1 MVDIMNKYIIGL
13 VLVLFMFSIG
23 SVCAGDME
31 STYEL
36 ADGGSNSPA
45 TFTDLK
51 NNITASENEFSMSS
65 DYKFNKEADSDFL
78 NPKNKNNITIDQ
90 KNFVING
97 NNHTIDADSTEGLSL
112 FNLKGSNITINDLT
126 IKNVLKMSI
135 NSKSNLTLNNVKFIN
150 SGTINDP
157 VIYSASNLTL
167 NECIMEN
174 ISGYGIRIQSAKSL
188 TVKDS
193 VFSNSKTKMGFINAR
208 TETVRLDNCVFENIE
223 SEYGAALYYNGIEL
237 FVENCRFNN
246 LHSSLTGGAIAVKG
260 IPLNNMTK
268 NYPHETRIVIE
279 KSIFSNVS
287 SEKNGGAIFT
297 DMGGMYFENNST
309 AGDMLISDSNFI
321 NCKSEFGGAILH
333 LNGALYILNSSFTNN
348 EASVSGGALY
358 TSYSDLIIEDSV
370 FKDNNALKYGGAIYS
385 ELNATIIDNCS
396 FISNKVD
403 NSSEFNPN
411 TIYNYD
417 TSTYI
422 RNSFFNNSKQ
432 SISSLFTKEFIEEN
446 NIWNDDEF
454 YTKLSI
460 YPIAYTDE
468 GLELT
473 LINNSINVTDLP
485 SKFDLRDWGWVTP
498 IKDQGRM
505 GACWAFGTIAALE
518 SALLKA
524 TGTVYDL
531 SENNVQ
537 NSGLVYSRYG
547 STPNFE
553 GGVALDALGYIL
565 SWMGVLPQEDDIYDQ
580 AGKISDILDSI
591 NKIHIQDA
599 LFIPIKRDEN
609 KLCYNQ
615 TGELIKR
622 AIIEYGAVTFI
633 YAGDGKYYNE
643 KTTSIY
649 NNDTYEPNHEV
660 AVIGW
665 DDNYPKEKF
674 NIIPPGNGA
683 WIIKNSW
690 GKDWGDGGYAHIS
703 YYDTSVYAKDK
714 DSIDYSV
721 AFIIEN
727 TENYTYNYQ
736 TDFSGL
742 KNFTS
747 NYTFYSNEFKAVEKA
762 DLAAVGTYFNDTGVD
777 YEFKIYVNGELKL
790 TQNGTSPFAGF
801 RTIKLNKNIPVKE
814 NDTFKVVFKSN
825 NVPFQDKSRQHLLP
839 EMSYVS
845 SDANTWIDFSNENKT
860 VCLKVYT
867 LESKNQIITE
877 DLVKIYKND
886 SRFEAEI
893 SAANESVT
901 FEINGMNYTRISDEN
916 GTAKIA
922 INLNPGNYTIKTT
935 YNEATV
941 ENTITVLPTLMAEN
955 LIKYYKNES
964 QFYISLIDGA
974 GKAVPNVNITMNIN
988 GVFYNRTTNANG
1000 TARLNI
1006 NLNPGEYILTAID
1019 PLTGLQMSYSITV
1032 LPILTAQD
1040 LNMTYMDGTQ
1050 FAATLLDGT
1059 GKALAGVNITFNI
1072 NGVFYNRTTDENG
1085 TARLNIRLMAGEYI
1099 ITSMYENGAATS
1111 NKVTIRS

>member
-1 MVDIMNKYIIGL
+1 M
-13 VLVLFMFSIG
+13 
-23 SVCAGDME
+23 
-31 STYEL
+31 
-36 ADGGSNSPA
+36 
-45 TFTDLK
+45 
-51 NNITASENEFSMSS
+51 
-65 DYKFNKEADSDFL
+65 
-78 NPKNKNNITIDQ
+78 
-90 KNFVING
+90 
-97 NNHTIDADSTEGLSL
+97 
-112 FNLKGSNITINDLT
+112 
-126 IKNVLKMSI
+126 
-135 NSKSNLTLNNVKFIN
+135 
-150 SGTINDP
+150 
-157 VIYSASNLTL
+157 
-167 NECIMEN
+167 
-174 ISGYGIRIQSAKSL
+174 
-188 TVKDS
+188 
-193 VFSNSKTKMGFINAR
+193 
-208 TETVRLDNCVFENIE
+208 
-223 SEYGAALYYNGIEL
+223 
-237 FVENCRFNN
+237 
-246 LHSSLTGGAIAVKG
+246 
-260 IPLNNMTK
+260 
-268 NYPHETRIVIE
+268 
-279 KSIFSNVS
+279 
-287 SEKNGGAIFT
+287 
-297 DMGGMYFENNST
+297 
-309 AGDMLISDSNFI
+309 
-321 NCKSEFGGAILH
+321 
-333 LNGALYILNSSFTNN
+333 
-348 EASVSGGALY
+348 
-358 TSYSDLIIEDSV
+358 
-370 FKDNNALKYGGAIYS
+370 
-385 ELNATIIDNCS
+385 
-396 FISNKVD
+396 
-403 NSSEFNPN
+403 
-411 TIYNYD
+411 
-417 TSTYI
+417 
-422 RNSFFNNSKQ
+422 
-432 SISSLFTKEFIEEN
+432 EEN
-446 NIWNDDEF
+446 NIWNNDEF
-454 YTKLSI
+454 YTNLTI
-460 YPIAYTDE
+460 YPIAYNDE
-468 GLELT
+468 GLKLNFT
-473 LINNSINVTDLP
+473 NNNINVSDLP
-485 SKFDLRDWGWVTP
+485 ARFDLRDWGWVTP
-498 IKDQGRM
+498 VKNQGDM
-505 GACWAFGTIAALE
+505 GACWVFGPVAALE
-518 SALLKA
+518 SALVKA
-524 TGTVYDL
+524 TENTYDL

-537 NSGLVYSRYG
+537 NSMLAYSRYG
-547 STPNFE
+547 SRLIFE
-553 GGVALDALGYIL
+553 GGLALSTLGYFL
-565 SWMGVLPQEDDIYDQ
+565 SWMGVLPQEDDVYDQ
-580 AGKISDILDSI
+580 RGKISDILDSK
-591 NKIHIQDA
+591 NKIHIQDIG
-599 LFIPIKRDEN
+599 FIPIKRDKN
-609 KLCYNQ
+609 RLSYNQ
-615 TGELIKR
+615 TNELIKK
-622 AIIEYGAVTFI
+622 AIMEHGAVTMS
-633 YAGDGKYYNE
+633 YAGSDGINTYH
-643 KTTSIY
+643 
-649 NNDTYEPNHEV
+649 NDTYETYHMV
-660 AVIGW
+660 AICGW

-674 NIIPPGNGA
+674 NITPPGNGA

-714 DSIDYSV
+714 DSIDYTV

-845 SDANTWIDFSNENKT
+845 SDANTWIDFSKKNMT

-974 GKAVPNVNITMNIN
+974 GKAVPNANITMNIN

-1032 LPILTAQD
+1032 LPVLSAEDI
-1040 LNMTYMDGTQ
+1040 NMTYMDGTQ
-1050 FAATLLDGT
+1050 FAATLLDET